1 MLKTILRWDAKSMP
15 SLYFEACSHCREGM
29 YHSYP
34 DAFVSYFPK
43 CTHTTAPPK
52 LKFTACWYAPTQ
64 ESCEW
69 QRDNNPFLDTF
80 ERERKKEHDRSRMIT
95 LFPTSPLS
103 LLKCLWVQDEIGV
116 RNQNSKQSEPVVFP
130 CLSASRRAPT
140 LRQLSYSS
148 HWQWVNN
155 KHPDWCFTYIVAR
168 MSSR

>member
-15 SLYFEACSHCREGM
+15 SFCILRLVLTAGKECITPILMLLLVIFLN
-29 YHSYP
+29 
-34 DAFVSYFPK
+34 V
-43 CTHTTAPPK
+43 HTTAPPK

-80 ERERKKEHDRSRMIT
+80 ERERKKEHDRSWMIT